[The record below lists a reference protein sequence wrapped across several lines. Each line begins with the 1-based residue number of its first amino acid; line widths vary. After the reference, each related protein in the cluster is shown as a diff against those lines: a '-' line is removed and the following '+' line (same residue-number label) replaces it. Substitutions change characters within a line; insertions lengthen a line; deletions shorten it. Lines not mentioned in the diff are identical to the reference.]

1 MYLREVSP
9 AQSLV
14 TVNSR
19 LNPRIWQDGVLDVT
33 VRERL
38 LTIARAFEEFIG
50 VKLNLKDV
58 TLTGS
63 NASFAYTDR
72 SDLDLHLIVAGEV
85 SDEARE
91 LFSAKKAQ
99 WSQEHDIYI
108 KGMPVE
114 CYVQGESERHYSL
127 GVFSLITR
135 TWLVTPKKTRPKLDE
150 PAITAKIQAVSDL
163 ALTAINRGDLD
174 SVKAVKKRI
183 SDMRKAGLSRSGE
196 WSTENMAFKAIRRLG
211 IMDQLT
217 EVERELEDRDMSL
230 EQKSPE

>member
-14 TVNSR
+14 TVNKR

-38 LTIARAFEEFIG
+38 LTVARAFEEFIG

-85 SDEARE
+85 TDEARE
-91 LFSAKKAQ
+91 LFSAKKAL
-99 WSQEHDIYI
+99 WALEHEIYI

-114 CYVQGESERHYSL
+114 CYVQGESEEHHSL
-127 GVFSLITR
+127 GVFSLITK
-135 TWLVTPKKTRPKLDE
+135 TWLVTPKKVKPTVNE
-150 PAITAKIQAVSDL
+150 PAIAAKIEYLSGQALKAINAGDL
-163 ALTAINRGDLD
+163 AAIKT
-174 SVKAVKKRI
+174 VKQSITK
-183 SDMRKAGLSRSGE
+183 MRKAGLSRSGE
-196 WSTENMAFKAIRRLG
+196 WSTENMAFKALRRLG
-211 IMDQLT
+211 IMDQLSQ
-217 EVERELEDRDMSL
+217 VERELEDRDMSL
-230 EQKSPE
+230 EGQSPE